1 MVLTP
6 SFDCLVGISFRA
18 DILDDLGCLFVSN
31 VDYFQYVVM
40 IKVKRNGLTWQ
51 FLYWLDDISI
61 IYIWEILHS
70 L

>member
-1 MVLTP
+1 MVLAP
-6 SFDCLVGISFRA
+6 SFDCLVGISFWA